1 MIKILL
7 VSSLYPT
14 AQKPG
19 YGIFVRN
26 GENGLKENG
35 FEIERAVIADTPSG
49 LLHKIAL
56 YISFYAR
63 ILFVGIFGRYDII
76 YGHFVSHICIP
87 LYLIS
92 LVKKVKIV
100 INIHGGDISVE
111 GNVRK
116 LIYRFILNPFIKK
129 IFAAA
134 ALIISPSRHYK
145 RILAARY
152 KLENDKIF
160 VSPSGG
166 VDPAKFKPHDPLEC
180 RRKLSIA
187 EDKFVIGYIS
197 RLEKNKGWRFFLEA
211 AAKIKNSGV
220 IKEVSFLAVG
230 GGSQRAEFDEM
241 VRAFGLEKEM
251 TYIQKASHEELE
263 LFYGAMDLFIF
274 PTLKESLGLVGI
286 EAMACGRPVI
296 GSRIGALGE
305 YIIEG
310 KNGFFFE
317 MGDSEGLKD
326 KIEYYYAMPPAGRKK
341 ITEAALKT
349 ASYFESKTVSNKL
362 CEKLSVLLSRQ
373 SDERLN
379 YL

>member
-1 MIKILL
+1 MIKMLL
-7 VSSLYPT
+7 VSSLYPS

-19 YGIFVRN
+19 YGIFVQN
-26 GENGLKENG
+26 CENGLKEHG
-35 FEIERAVIADTPSG
+35 FEIERAVIDATPSG

-63 ILFVGIFGRYDII
+63 ILYMGIFGRYDII
-76 YGHFVSHICIP
+76 YGHFVSHICLP

-111 GNVRK
+111 GDIRK
-116 LIYRFILNPFIKK
+116 LIYHFILNPFIKK

-166 VDPAKFKPHDPLEC
+166 VDPLKFKPLDPLEC
-180 RRKLSIA
+180 RQKLSIA
-187 EDKFVIGYIS
+187 KDKFVIGYIS
-197 RLEKNKGWRFFLEA
+197 RLEENKGWRFFLEA
-211 AAKIKNSGV
+211 AAALKKSGV
-220 IKEVSFLAVG
+220 IKKVSFLAVG
-230 GGSQRAEFDEM
+230 GGSQRAEFDET
-241 VRAFGLEKEM
+241 VLAFGLEKEI

-305 YIIEG
+305 YIVEG

-317 MGDSEGLKD
+317 TGDSEELKK
-326 KIEYYYAMPPAGRKK
+326 KIEYYYNLPADGRKK
-341 ITEAALKT
+341 ISEAALKT
-349 ASYFESKTVSNKL
+349 ASYFESKAISNKL
-362 CEKLSVLLSRQ
+362 CAKLSAL
-373 SDERLN
+373 
-379 YL
+379 